1 MVIPNL
7 TKIKED
13 FDKVITYSQ
22 YIPDPKTD
30 RLFDVWLECKRDF
43 IELFGGKYIYEF
55 PEKVSFDLGPKEKH
69 DRVIRFAGQVASQWG
84 YTNLADFIEKQEDGF
99 FQNLTV
105 EDYTAW
111 DGKIIRKGSKLVKSF
126 RHFIKDND
134 RSLIDIQN
142 EASRIIQEDKIE
154 GTLCLSVHPLDF
166 LSLSENTYNW
176 RSCHSLDGEY
186 RAGNLSYMMDKHT
199 IICYLKVC
207 LLCGWVVYVHSKVI
221 A

>member
-1 MVIPNL
+1 MVNPNL

-13 FDKVITYSQ
+13 FDKVIQYSQ
-22 YIPDPKTD
+22 SIPDPKTD
-30 RLFDVWLECKRDF
+30 RLFDVWLECKRYF

-55 PEKVSFDLGPKEKH
+55 PEKVSFDLDPKEKH

-111 DGKIIRKGSKLVKSF
+111 DGKVIRKGSKLVKSF

-134 RSLIDIQN
+134 RSLIDI
-142 EASRIIQEDKIE
+142 
-154 GTLCLSVHPLDF
+154 
-166 LSLSENTYNW
+166 
-176 RSCHSLDGEY
+176 
-186 RAGNLSYMMDKHT
+186 
-199 IICYLKVC
+199 
-207 LLCGWVVYVHSKVI
+207 
-221 A
+221 